1 MKNKLLAGLMLLIMI
16 VSITSC
22 ATSKRFGCPTVSV
35 DTKKF
40 KV

>member
-16 VSITSC
+16 VSITAC

-35 DTKKF
+35 ETKKF